1 MYRSLQGIVRRYGTV
16 GSRLSRPPLEEVFP
30 RKRMI
35 NRILFELDSRL
46 SFGKLYPV
54 FESSYNNVDQEDIP
68 MPTTIS
74 ASDVMLMKKVLEKVR
89 SRTKSVNRHLLKLE
103 SALLDKAAEMGDKD
117 AIALVAFDV
126 LKDPS
131 KNSQEDVSYA
141 KLLIKDL
148 YQKEHHLTLKLT
160 GDLALRGGDSSQAV
174 RYYRHFLRLEDDTFL
189 AGEVYGQLGQISFKE
204 TDLDLAEKYFLK
216 AIALSPLEY
225 SVHSYFY
232 LAQIYMNSDPLKAR
246 TLMES
251 CATQGYKESFKA
263 LGFLEMHY
271 FGDFYKAKEWFKL
284 GMELFELECFIGYFD
299 CCTSLCEWTL
309 ANKCL
314 RSLEKIGQTNATYKT
329 VVEQFIEARKDKI
342 EKANSYEPGALLN
355 PATIKEI
362 KKVSGS
368 PAKEN
373 KWGL

>member
-1 MYRSLQGIVRRYGTV
+1 MYRSICGTVRRYATV
-16 GSRLSRPPLEEVFP
+16 GSSISRPPFEEVFP
-30 RKRMI
+30 RKRMV

-46 SFGKLYPV
+46 SYGKIYPI
-54 FESSYNNVDQEDIP
+54 FESSYNDVDKDDISLAAKV
-68 MPTTIS
+68 S

-89 SRTKSVNRHLLKLE
+89 SRTKSANRHLLKLE

-131 KNSQEDVSYA
+131 KNSQEDVNYA

-148 YQKEHHLTLKLT
+148 YKREHLLTLKLT
-160 GDLALRGGDSSQAV
+160 GDLALGAGDSSKAAD
-174 RYYRHFLRLEDDTFL
+174 YYKHFLKLESDTYL
-189 AGEVYGQLGQISFKE
+189 AGEVYGQLGQISFKK
-204 TDLDLAEKYFLK
+204 TDLQSAEDYFRK
-216 AIALSPLEY
+216 SIALSPLEY
-225 SVHSYFY
+225 SVHSYYY

-271 FGDFYKAKEWFKL
+271 FGDLYKAQEWFKL

-299 CCTSLCEWTL
+299 CCASLGDWSL
-309 ANKCL
+309 AKKCL
-314 RSLEKIGQTNATYKT
+314 KSLEKIGETNATYKSI
-329 VVEQFIEARKDKI
+329 VEQFLEARKEKI
-342 EKANSYEPGALLN
+342 EKAQSYRSDPSLYPTTN
-355 PATIKEI
+355 KN
-362 KKVSGS
+362 GS
-368 PAKEN
+368 STPELTSNAN